1 MLWLWGQID
10 LIGHNRGRNFLAK
23 TAWWSLPSQWF
34 LFLTL
39 LSSLCEHFRTHSFYC
54 TRAPL
59 SGCRECGVLSSALG
73 SSSSSCMPLG
83 TVDYLV
89 WSLPL
94 CKTASPST
102 QPSALGT
109 AACSG
114 RPVVR
119 HPPLLARAA
128 LSLTCC
134 CHPLVAQ
141 CLSRFSFAF
150 LCLPITSWSLGK
162 GSCGE
167 RLYKE
172 IEWFIPSWNFPVT
185 WVPFWESF
193 FCKFRHRVWSLA
205 RMWLRG
211 RNMVQVSV
219 LNGPNVVFQAT
230 WGPRVGWWTWSL
242 GNWRWTFLN
251 LPLCSSRWN
260 LQRLFGLELWEV
272 CLEFPHLLK
281 FSHTPFWA
289 SYNRISLFLFV
300 IGFSWN

>member
-1 MLWLWGQID
+1 M
-10 LIGHNRGRNFLAK
+10 IGHNRGRNFLAK

-39 LSSLCEHFRTHSFYC
+39 LSSLREHFRTHSFYC

-119 HPPLLARAA
+119 HRLCSPEPP
-128 LSLTCC
+128 
-134 CHPLVAQ
+134 CH
-141 CLSRFSFAF
+141 
-150 LCLPITSWSLGK
+150 
-162 GSCGE
+162 
-167 RLYKE
+167 
-172 IEWFIPSWNFPVT
+172 
-185 WVPFWESF
+185 
-193 FCKFRHRVWSLA
+193 SLA
-205 RMWLRG
+205 AVTL
-211 RNMVQVSV
+211 
-219 LNGPNVVFQAT
+219 
-230 WGPRVGWWTWSL
+230 WSH
-242 GNWRWTFLN
+242 
-251 LPLCSSRWN
+251 S
-260 LQRLFGLELWEV
+260 V
-272 CLEFPHLLK
+272 CLDFHLL
-281 FSHTPFWA
+281 SCVSP
-289 SYNRISLFLFV
+289 SLLGV
-300 IGFSWN
+300 